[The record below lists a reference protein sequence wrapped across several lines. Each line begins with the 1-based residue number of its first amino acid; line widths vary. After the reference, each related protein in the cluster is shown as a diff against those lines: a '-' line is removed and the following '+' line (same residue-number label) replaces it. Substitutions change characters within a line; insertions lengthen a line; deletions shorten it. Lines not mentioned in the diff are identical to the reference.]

1 MKATS
6 DMDTMVYDDW
16 RGETQAR
23 LKASALFRMLGKRCG
38 EDPAGSHV
46 MALVDEATFYAFQKT
61 KTILRHM
68 GEYTLHDGDH
78 LFRVLSLMERLLTPE
93 QVAELSIPELMLL
106 ILSAFFHDIGMAAEE
121 KEVLAWKKVWDT
133 DPEFASVEE
142 EEESANFKRHCA
154 ARPDQIGRLDSLVQQ
169 GNQSAAELLKSYLIS
184 DYIRATHADRARQ
197 ILKRDWEGKI
207 SYRDA
212 DLTAEFANICYS
224 HNEDASSVLN
234 FERKYLC
241 GPNTYACLPL
251 VAAILRLA
259 DLLDFDGKRTPS
271 VLYSHLFVR
280 HPVSIKEWNKHRAV
294 DAWSI
299 SSKEIQFQ
307 VTCKHPAIQA
317 SVHAFCNTIDY
328 ELSVCNNIF
337 FSMNE
342 FHRSQNRDLM
352 VSLPL
357 KVDRSKILTRKTVEG
372 KPEYIYRETQFTL
385 SKAQVIDLLMGTK
398 LYGSPEVALRELL
411 QNSIDACLLRA
422 ALEKNWGNPYNP
434 EITVKYSS
442 QNGEDTLE
450 IIDNGIGMDQY
461 IIDSYYSK
469 VGSSFYKSAD
479 FYDLKAQSG
488 SDFVPTSRFGIGI
501 LSCFMVADSIVVDTR
516 RLLAAH
522 ESSDPLNV
530 TIEGQDSI
538 FWIRPGQRKV
548 PGTSTK
554 LFLRKKKNPW
564 DRMNDE
570 QFITAVESV
579 VPNPPFRIII
589 ESHSNTKVRDEHS
602 FKYVKAAS
610 LKNYSWDAN
619 DNVRLVEM
627 EFSDACLGFVGSGIV
642 ALLETHGM
650 PVSQIE
656 MTSKTVEIDAGEYK
670 LEKKLKLDGKEITLS
685 TSSITIDEDG
695 EIEQSSSST
704 TIYRS
709 ISRAS
714 LHGIEIPSS
723 LFPESWNR
731 RRNQAALNLPFPAL
745 LVVDVC
751 GSMDLDL
758 TSSRTEII
766 VSDKWADFEERL
778 CRAICSGLK
787 NALSPE
793 YCAALHEGLVE
804 SSKSEL
810 FTKCAAELLL

>member
-1 MKATS
+1 MLHRRYWGRAVAPVATTVLWNPLVSDRLGYCPPLAASRLKRRGRNDKKAPKKVSAKS
-6 DMDTMVYDDW
+6 DMDTTVYDDW
-16 RGETQAR
+16 RGETQDR
-23 LKASALFRMLGKRCG
+23 LKKSALFRMLDKLCRG
-38 EDPAGSHV
+38 DTAGSHV
-46 MALVDEATFYAFQKT
+46 MAVVDEATFYAFQKT

-93 QVAELSIPELMLL
+93 QIAELSIPELMLL

-121 KEVLAWKKVWDT
+121 KEVLAWKKVWDK
-133 DPEFASVEE
+133 DPEFGSEE
-142 EEESANFKRHCA
+142 EKEESAKFKHHCA
-154 ARPDQIGRLDSLVQQ
+154 ARPDQMARLDSFLQQ

-184 DYIRATHADRARQ
+184 DYIRATHADRGRQ
-197 ILKRDWEGKI
+197 FLKRDWREKI
-207 SYRDA
+207 KYREA
-212 DLTAEFANICYS
+212 DLTVKLANICYS

-299 SSKEIQFQ
+299 SSREIQFQ
-307 VTCKHPAIQA
+307 ATCEKPAIQA
-317 SVHAFCNTIDY
+317 SVNAFCDTIDH

-337 FSMNE
+337 SSINE
-342 FHRSQNRDLM
+342 FHRSQNRNL
-352 VSLPL
+352 VIHLPL
-357 KVDRSKILTRKTVEG
+357 KVDRSKILTQETFEG
-372 KPEYIYRETQFTL
+372 KPKYIYRETQFTL

-422 ALEKNWGNPYNP
+422 ALEKSWNNPYNP
-434 EITVKYSS
+434 EITVKYDRK
-442 QNGEDTLE
+442 NGEDTLE

-516 RLLAAH
+516 RLLGAH
-522 ESSDPLNV
+522 DSSDPLNV

-538 FWIRPGQRKV
+538 FWIRPGQRKK

-564 DRMNDE
+564 DHMSDE
-570 QFITAVESV
+570 QFITAVENV
-579 VPNPPFRIII
+579 VPNPPFCIVI
-589 ESHSNTKVRDEHS
+589 ESHSNKKVRDEKS
-602 FKYVKAAS
+602 FKEVKAGS

-627 EFSDACLGFVGSGIV
+627 EFSDPDLGFVGSGVV
-642 ALLETHGM
+642 ALLETHGV
-650 PVSQIE
+650 PVAQIE
-656 MTSKTVEIDAGEYK
+656 MNSKTVEIDAG
-670 LEKKLKLDGKEITLS
+670 
-685 TSSITIDEDG
+685 
-695 EIEQSSSST
+695 
-704 TIYRS
+704 
-709 ISRAS
+709 
-714 LHGIEIPSS
+714 
-723 LFPESWNR
+723 
-731 RRNQAALNLPFPAL
+731 
-745 LVVDVC
+745 
-751 GSMDLDL
+751 
-758 TSSRTEII
+758 
-766 VSDKWADFEERL
+766 
-778 CRAICSGLK
+778 
-787 NALSPE
+787 
-793 YCAALHEGLVE
+793 
-804 SSKSEL
+804 SSKRS
-810 FTKCAAELLL
+810 